1 VRRATAGARPPTTAS
16 TLSVQVCAARLPYDV
31 EPKAIWCAYSRV
43 KIAAHGKTFVRTG
56 PHGCTP
62 GVGYFSYVRILGYEW
77 DRGPFTICR

>member
-1 VRRATAGARPPTTAS
+1 
-16 TLSVQVCAARLPYDV
+16 
-31 EPKAIWCAYSRV
+31 
-43 KIAAHGKTFVRTG
+43 VRTG